1 VSTRVTSEMM
11 IGSSLADINN
21 AQLALQRS
29 QRELSS
35 GRSILEPSDN
45 PTGASQ
51 AIVLQ
56 STIDGL
62 VSYEHGVN
70 DGIGWLNAATGAL
83 SSMNQLAQRA
93 HDLLLQ
99 ASNGINSQ
107 ADLENIASEVE
118 QITETV
124 KQTANTQYAGQF
136 IFSGSLTATA
146 PYNQGASDAYHGN
159 AGSITRTVGP
169 GANVNVNVSLVGA
182 LGEGLP
188 AKDGKLLDTLRTIAQ
203 HLREG
208 GPAARAMLGNEDL
221 ARLNGNM
228 NTLFGLSAQVGAA
241 TDQLKTSI
249 TRIEDMHTAAT
260 AQLSNVQD
268 ANFAQVAME
277 FSNQKTAFES
287 ALRASASIVQQSL
300 LDFLR

>member
-11 IGSSLADINN
+11 IASSLADISN

-56 STIDGL
+56 STLDGL
-62 VSYEHGVN
+62 ASYERGVN
-70 DGIGWLNAATGAL
+70 DGISWLNAATGAL
-83 SSMNQLAQRA
+83 SSMNQLTQRV
-93 HDLLLQ
+93 HDLVLQ

-124 KQTANTQYAGQF
+124 KQTANTQYAGQY

-146 PYNQGASDAYHGN
+146 PYGQGPSDVYHGN
-159 AGSITRTVGP
+159 AGSITRAAGP
-169 GANVNVNVSLVGA
+169 STNVTVNVSLSSA
-182 LGEGLP
+182 LGEGQG
-188 AKDGKLLDTLRTIAQ
+188 AKDGKLLDTLRTLAQ

-208 GPAARAMLGNEDL
+208 TPAARAAVANEDL
-221 ARLNGNM
+221 AHLNANM
-228 NTLFGLSAQVGAA
+228 NSLFGLSAQVGAA
-241 TDQLKTSI
+241 TDQLKSSI
-249 TRIEDMHTAAT
+249 TRIEDMRTTTT

-277 FSNQKTAFES
+277 FSNQKAAFES

-300 LDFLR
+300 MDFLR